1 LGALCLGFYIQ
12 RNSSR
17 IEKKCSIL
25 NVMDGSEKGIL
36 WQSAPEENT
45 GNSKSEYG
53 ASTDS
58 E

>member
-1 LGALCLGFYIQ
+1 
-12 RNSSR
+12 
-17 IEKKCSIL
+17 
-25 NVMDGSEKGIL
+25 MDGSEKGIL

-58 E
+58 EWTLKFCKSKNLPKYM